1 MSRRAFRGA
10 WPKASLSKY
19 TCTSRASRRDREQ
32 RDRELARDPLR
43 FDVPAV
49 KKPVVEECRLE
60 LVRDQITIEFPSG
73 NRMGFR
79 RSER

>member
-1 MSRRAFRGA
+1 
-10 WPKASLSKY
+10 
-19 TCTSRASRRDREQ
+19 
-32 RDRELARDPLR
+32 
-43 FDVPAV
+43 VPAQ

-60 LVRDQITIEFPSG
+60 LVGDQITIEFPSG